1 LASERDRWRW
11 SASARPVT
19 DEKLHVTLHFIGA
32 VARERLDDLVEGL
45 AVEMRPFTLAFGRH
59 ALWRNG
65 VAALEP
71 VAADGLASLHASL
84 ADALR
89 LLALPPEDRRLRP
102 HVTLAR
108 DARGST
114 APGAAEPFTWAI
126 DRYALVEARPDARYE
141 VLAVL

>member
-1 LASERDRWRW
+1 LAGERDRWRW
-11 SASARPVT
+11 SDSARPVI
-19 DEKLHVTLHFIGA
+19 DEKLHVTLHFIGP
-32 VARERLDDLVEGL
+32 VVRERLDDVVTGL

-71 VAADGLASLHASL
+71 VAADGLAPLHASL

-89 LLALPPEDRRLRP
+89 LLALPPEGRRFRP

-108 DARGST
+108 DARGSIV
-114 APGAAEPFTWAI
+114 PDAAEPFTWTI
-126 DRYALVEARPDARYE
+126 DRYALVESRPDGGYE

>member
-1 LASERDRWRW
+1 
-11 SASARPVT
+11 
-19 DEKLHVTLHFIGA
+19 LHFIGR
-32 VARERLDDLVEGL
+32 VAQERLDDLVAGL

-71 VAADGLASLHASL
+71 DAADGMSSLHESL

-89 LLALPPEDRRLRP
+89 RLALPTDDRRFRP

-114 APGAAEPFTWAI
+114 VPDAAEPFTWTI
-126 DRYALVEARPDARYE
+126 DRYALVESRPDAGYE